1 VSAEA
6 VRDALL
12 REYTRLAPPALV
24 PEIRLHLA
32 IEATPLWQAIEEQYG
47 MAPDA
52 PWWAFAWPGGL
63 ALARHVLDQPA
74 LVAGRRVFVLAA
86 GSGVE
91 AIACAKAGAT
101 EVVACDTD
109 AMARHAI
116 ARNAAANGVAL
127 EVVGDD
133 PLDGPP
139 PASDLLLAGDVCYER
154 AMAERALRWLRL
166 SARAGV
172 ETWLADPDRPYL
184 QKRGLARVAM
194 HVVPTGLEIEGRAR
208 RETTI
213 WRVRS
218 RS

>member
-1 VSAEA
+1 MSDETA
-6 VRDALL
+6 RDALL
-12 REYTRLAPPALV
+12 REYTRLGAPALV

-32 IEATPLWQAIEEQYG
+32 LEATPLWQAIEEEYG

-63 ALARHVLDQPA
+63 ALARHILDHPS
-74 LVAGRRVFVLAA
+74 LVAGKRVFVFAA

-91 AIACAKAGAT
+91 AIACARAGAAA
-101 EVVACDTD
+101 VVACDTD

-116 ARNAAANGVAL
+116 ARNAAANGVVIDVAAS
-127 EVVGDD
+127 D
-133 PLDGPP
+133 PLDAAPP
-139 PASDLLLAGDVCYER
+139 DCDLLLAGDVCYER
-154 AMAERALRWLRL
+154 AMAERALAWLRRA
-166 SARAGV
+166 ARAGI
-172 ETWLADPDRPYL
+172 ETWLADPGRPYL
-184 QKRGLARVAM
+184 ERRGLERVAM
-194 HVVPTGLEIEGRAR
+194 HIVPTGLEIEGRAR